1 MRREG
6 REFGL
11 GETKYYVV
19 LVCSAIMWQFFLVGA
34 VGVIFC
40 ASSLMS
46 GILASAML
54 PVTEVL
60 ATLFYQESFTAEK
73 GISLGLSIWGFVS
86 YFYGEYKI
94 VQNKQEQT
102 GPIPLQDFTP
112 TLPDP

>member
-6 REFGL
+6 REFGF

-19 LVCSAIMWQFFLVGA
+19 LVCSAIIWQFFFMGA
-34 VGVIFC
+34 IGVIYC

-46 GILASAML
+46 GILIAVLL

-60 ATLFYQESFTAEK
+60 AVLFYKESFTAEK

-86 YFYGEYKI
+86 YFYGEYEI
-94 VQNKQEQT
+94 VQK
-102 GPIPLQDFTP
+102 GKRVSRI
-112 TLPDP
+112 